1 VCLAIV
7 LAACTS
13 PSIAQAQEPLPTF
26 KASVEAVPISAVVR
40 DRRGRIVTT
49 LTAADFEVIDK
60 GERRP
65 ILDFQIDQASPVT
78 VAVLV
83 DTSGSMRI
91 GAKLAYARDVLNR
104 LAADLHDGRDEVSL
118 FTFDAS
124 LHEQQ
129 PFTIHPAALQGAL
142 DDADPFGVTSL
153 YDAIAETA
161 RRLGN
166 RPAQRRAVVVITD
179 GLDTSSSL
187 TPSEVSGLAS
197 SIDAPVYVVATV
209 PPIDY
214 AIQADR
220 AITGAPRFSADLRD
234 LATWTGGDLLWVKAP
249 EEAGVQVRQIV
260 AELRHQ
266 YLITIEPAAEQEWRP
281 IELRVRDRRMT
292 VRARS
297 GYFGTRSST
306 SR

>member
-1 VCLAIV
+1 MVE
-7 LAACTS
+7 
-13 PSIAQAQEPLPTF
+13 AQEPLPTF
-26 KASVEAVPISAVVR
+26 KASIEAVPISAVVR

-78 VAVLV
+78 IAVLV

-91 GAKLAYARDVLNR
+91 GAKLAFARDVLNR

-118 FTFDAS
+118 FTFDAG

-129 PFTIHPAALQGAL
+129 PFTIHPAVLQGAL

-161 RRLGN
+161 RRLGT

-187 TPSEVSGLAS
+187 TPPEVSGLAS

-214 AIQADR
+214 AVQADR
-220 AITGAPRFSADLRD
+220 AISGAPRFSADLHD
-234 LATWTGGDLLWVKAP
+234 LAAWTGGDLLWVKAP
-249 EEAGVQVRQIV
+249 DEAGIQVRQIV

-266 YLITIEPAAEQEWRP
+266 YLISIEPAADQEWRP
-281 IELRVRDRRMT
+281 LDIRVRDRKMT

-297 GYFGTRSST
+297 GYFG
-306 SR
+306 SRPSASR